1 MEKRMIRAALLLTL
15 ISLGY
20 YGASAQTSFVT
31 FLHNSPD
38 PTLREVDLYITQA
51 GITSKVEDVAFQSA
65 DNLNS
70 VAIFGDLELVIGVA
84 PGNSVSMGDVVA
96 EHAFT
101 PAPDLGYMAILHG
114 VSTPASYLANP
125 DAKSTKLAVTSYAVE
140 NSNTDPNKTALY
152 FFHGASDMEKC
163 DFWIRGGAK
172 VAAANVAFTERNTAA
187 AVVDRK
193 VLTIDCTKPGDKT
206 KVLASFSVDFA
217 SLASSVIVCA
227 VSGFK
232 TLEDNNKSTDTLA
245 LLSVLEDGRVV
256 RSPLMAGSQTCRV
269 QLIHAAAD
277 PALTQVDVYI
287 NGTKAADNLAFRKA
301 TGFTP
306 VVANSPIVVGFA
318 PAASNAY
325 KDTLLTITL
334 DPLRPSRLYTIV
346 ASGVADTSKFAKNPN
361 GLYTGVRLSVL
372 DGALEQSASA
382 KTSVRT
388 GHFVT
393 DAPVVSIMSSRASY
407 ASKVKYTD
415 LTPTYTEVEPAI
427 DTLWLTDA
435 EGTKIKGY
443 VCDLRGSNRATLA
456 LATGFLAPAQNNT
469 GPALKLIL
477 IDANGNVNASAE
489 EVEPGGNT
497 SVQEDVLISRGWSV
511 GPNPVARELAVSI
524 PTQEENGTLNFALVS
539 TAGQTVATGSFEQVQ
554 QSQELRLNVEILPQ
568 GAYSLVVTNT
578 SGRIIGSWSVTIT
591 R

>member
-1 MEKRMIRAALLLTL
+1 MPRAVIMLFAFVL
-15 ISLGY
+15 IATT
-20 YGASAQTSFVT
+20 ASAQTSFVT
-31 FLHNSPD
+31 FLHSSPD

-51 GITSKVEDVAFQSA
+51 GVTSKVEDIRFQSA
-65 DNLNS
+65 DNFNS
-70 VAIFGDLELVIGVA
+70 VAIFGDIELVIGVA
-84 PGNSVSMGDVVA
+84 PGNSVGMSDVIA

-101 PAPDLGYMAILHG
+101 PAPDMGYMAILHG
-114 VSTPASYLANP
+114 VTTPASYAQNP
-125 DAKSTKLAVTSYAVE
+125 DGKQTKLAVSSYAVE
-140 NSNTDPNKTALY
+140 NTNTDPNKTAL
-152 FFHGASDMEKC
+152 FFFQSASDLEKC

-172 VAAANVAFTERNTAA
+172 VAAANISFGERNTVA

-193 VLTIDCTKPGDKT
+193 VLTIDCTKPGDKS

-217 SLASSVIVCA
+217 TLASSVIVAA

-256 RSPLMAGSQTCRV
+256 RSPLMAGSQTSRV
-269 QLIHAAAD
+269 QLVHAAAD

-306 VVANSPIVVGFA
+306 VIANTPIVVGFA
-318 PAASNAY
+318 PAASSAY

-346 ASGVADTSKFAKNPN
+346 ASGVADTSKFAKNPS
-361 GLYTGVRLSVL
+361 GVYTGVRLTVL
-372 DGALEQSASA
+372 DGALEQSTSA
-382 KTSVRT
+382 KTAVRS

-393 DAPVVSIMSSRASY
+393 DAPVVSIVSSQASY
-407 ASKVKYTD
+407 VTRAKYTD
-415 LTPTYTEVEPAI
+415 LTPAYSEVEPLI

-435 EGTKIKGY
+435 DGAKIKGY

-456 LATGFLAPAQNNT
+456 LATGFLNPASNNS
-469 GPALKLIL
+469 GAALKLIL
-477 IDANGNVNASAE
+477 VDANGNVNASAQ

-497 SVQEDVLISRGWSV
+497 SVQEDELMLRGWVV
-511 GPNPVARELAVSI
+511 GPNPVSNVLIVRIPGDNVTGTVSYKLINSNGQEATSGVIAQIHGLYELSL
-524 PTQEENGTLNFALVS
+524 P
-539 TAGQTVATGSFEQVQ
+539 VQ
-554 QSQELRLNVEILPQ
+554 SLPQ
-568 GAYSLVVTNT
+568 GAYTLTVAGVNGIS
-578 SGRIIGSWSVTIT
+578 IGTWSVTVT